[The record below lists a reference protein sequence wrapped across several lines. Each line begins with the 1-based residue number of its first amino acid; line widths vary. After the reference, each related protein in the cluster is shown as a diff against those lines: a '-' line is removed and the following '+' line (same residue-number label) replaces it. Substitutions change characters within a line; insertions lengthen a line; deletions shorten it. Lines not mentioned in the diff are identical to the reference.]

1 MRHESASCSTRA
13 EPQEDGL
20 DGLLPSHPLRPA
32 ESPTPLTGGKWQKD
46 RARSGGAPRAEK
58 GLMRVVSSP
67 LGLGMSGHV
76 GLDLSYLSIV
86 L

>member
-1 MRHESASCSTRA
+1 MASYPHTPSALLRA
-13 EPQEDGL
+13 P
-20 DGLLPSHPLRPA
+20 LPSLEA
-32 ESPTPLTGGKWQKD
+32 NGKGTRVW
-46 RARSGGAPRAEK
+46 SGGAPRAEK